1 MSNNPCRIRDTSN
14 GPNRPYLP
22 MTQAQNVETRLREMI
37 LNMELGPGERL
48 TERWAEAQLGAWR
61 RTA

>member
-1 MSNNPCRIRDTSN
+1 
-14 GPNRPYLP
+14 